1 MKNHF
6 SAFTIS
12 LFIHSLVIVGLILGS
27 AQLKTKRAET
37 VVLDLSMILMDKP
50 EEPAPAPPQKTETPE
65 VKPVKPV
72 VKPKPKTP
80 PVVKPKP
87 KVEEKR
93 PVEEVAAVTI
103 PIAPVSDET
112 AETDANAES
121 YEEYDGDDTGDADA
135 TASVSAGGSGSGEA
149 LRAAYVGKNF
159 AYIQKRVA
167 RYTVYPSRAKRT
179 GIKGKLTVAFTINLD
194 GTVSDIFITESS
206 GHTLLDDA
214 GIAAVKDASPFPS
227 PPVAAR
233 IAIPISFKLM

>member
-1 MKNHF
+1 MRNHF

-12 LFIHSLVIVGLILGS
+12 FFIHSLVIVGLILGS

-65 VKPVKPV
+65 VKPV

-93 PVEEVAAVTI
+93 PVEEVAAVTV

-112 AETDANAES
+112 PETDTGAEP
-121 YEEYDGDDTGDADA
+121 YEEYDGDDAGDANE
-135 TASVSAGGSGSGEA
+135 TASVSAGGFGSGEA

-159 AYIQKRVA
+159 SYIQKRVA

-194 GTVSDIFITESS
+194 GTVSDIIITESS

-227 PPVAAR
+227 PPIAAR

>member
-6 SAFTIS
+6 SAFTLS
-12 LFIHSLVIVGLILGS
+12 LLIHSLVIAGLIFGS
-27 AQLKTKRAET
+27 VQLKAKRAEP
-37 VVLDLSMILMDKP
+37 VVLDLSMILMEKP
-50 EEPAPAPPQKTETPE
+50 EEPPPAPQKVETPE
-65 VKPVKPV
+65 VKPVVKP
-72 VKPKPKTP
+72 KPKPKTP

-87 KVEEKR
+87 VPQEEKK
-93 PVEEVAAVTI
+93 PIEEVAAVTV
-103 PIAPVSDET
+103 PTAPVSDET
-112 AETDANAES
+112 AETDANAEP

-135 TASVSAGGSGSGEA
+135 TASVSAGGSGSGES

-159 AYIQKRVA
+159 SYIQKRVA
-167 RYTVYPSRAKRT
+167 RYTIYPSRAKRT
-179 GIKGKLTVAFTINLD
+179 GIKGNLTVAFTINLD
-194 GTVSDIFITESS
+194 GTVSDILITESS